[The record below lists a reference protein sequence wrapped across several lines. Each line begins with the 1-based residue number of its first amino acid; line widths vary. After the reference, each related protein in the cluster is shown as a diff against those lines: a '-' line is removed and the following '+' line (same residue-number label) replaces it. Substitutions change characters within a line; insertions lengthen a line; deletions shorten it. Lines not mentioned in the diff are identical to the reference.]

1 MPSVSEALC
10 VPATQAPRGE
20 VTAHIASPLASL
32 LVYNSFCPQ
41 FAPLGPQSPS
51 VPTLDPRTRC
61 FSDLPAWLDEHA
73 YDKLAGRTVLM
84 YCTGGVR
91 CERASAYLRE
101 MGPAFSNVYQ
111 LQGERVVVSG

>member
-1 MPSVSEALC
+1 MSRKAVQELHTVS
-10 VPATQAPRGE
+10 PNPRL
-20 VTAHIASPLASL
+20 TRPMQCSL
-32 LVYNSFCPQ
+32 LPMSSPC
-41 FAPLGPQSPS
+41 PQSPS

-111 LQGERVVVSG
+111 LQGKGCAAAVVEAIKAIDD